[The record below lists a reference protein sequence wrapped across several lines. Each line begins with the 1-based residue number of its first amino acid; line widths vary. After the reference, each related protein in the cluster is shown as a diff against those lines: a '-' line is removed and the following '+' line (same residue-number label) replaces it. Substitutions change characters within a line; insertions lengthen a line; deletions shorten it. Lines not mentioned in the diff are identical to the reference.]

1 MSPRKGRRI
10 RNRPYIHRRTEP
22 GASPGTIAPDPNAKQ
37 PAIQVFAYG
46 PDHFQERP
54 VKSLDELTP
63 LLDVHSVVWVNV
75 DGLGDQKF
83 LEQLG
88 EMFGLHRLALE
99 DVVNTHQRAKV
110 EAYGDVL
117 FIVAR
122 MADMQRRSNTEQ
134 LSMFVG
140 RNFVITLQ
148 EEAGDCWNPVRHR
161 IRNQVT
167 RLFNAGP
174 DYLAYALIDAV
185 IDAYFPLLE
194 QIGEELDALDE
205 VAATGQGVA
214 MSQIHMLHSEL
225 LFLRRAIRPHREAI
239 AELARETTPVFTEQT
254 KIYLRDCYDHVIQIT
269 DLTET
274 YREMTT
280 DLRELYLSAVGLRT
294 NEIMR
299 VLTVI
304 TTIFMPLTFIAG
316 IYGMNFDHMPELHWR
331 WGYAWALFLMGI
343 TMILMLYFFRRR
355 GWMDANGQHASK
367 PPQKQNSSG

>member
-1 MSPRKGRRI
+1 MSPRKGRR
-10 RNRPYIHRRTEP
+10 NRPAIHRRTQP
-22 GASPGTIAPDPNAKQ
+22 GASPGTIAPDPSAKQ
-37 PAIQVFAYG
+37 SAIQVFAYG

-54 VKSLDELTP
+54 IKSLDELVP
-63 LLDVHSVVWVNV
+63 LLDVHSVVWINV
-75 DGLGDQKF
+75 DGLGDQN
-83 LEQLG
+83 LIEQLG
-88 EMFGLHRLALE
+88 VMFGLHRLALE

-110 EAYGDVL
+110 EAYGEVL

-148 EEAGDCWNPVRHR
+148 EEAGDCWNPVRNR

-205 VAATGQGVA
+205 VAATGRGMA
-214 MSQIHMLHSEL
+214 MARIHVLHSEL

-254 KIYLRDCYDHVIQIT
+254 KVYLRDCYDHVIQIT

-331 WGYAWALFLMGI
+331 WGYAWALLLMGI
-343 TMILMLYFFRRR
+343 TMVLMLYFFRRR
-355 GWMDANGQHASK
+355 GWMESNGQDHDVR
-367 PPQKQNSSG
+367 